1 MFAFILTLQ
10 LIISQH
16 YLFLTVWYKFLI
28 YDSLIQDYLCGSC
41 CLIGV
46 ILGMVDRAN

>member
-16 YLFLTVWYKFLI
+16 YLFFTVWYKFLI
-28 YDSLIQDYLCGSC
+28 YDSLIQDYLCDSC